1 MEGVTKRDD
10 EIIADHRSWPSLGG
24 YTLANAGQDTKAIRD
39 YLGHRNIQNTQLY
52 TQLSPA
58 RFARFWRD

>member
-1 MEGVTKRDD
+1 MKLLRITGRGHLWAG
-10 EIIADHRSWPSLGG
+10 IRWRMR
-24 YTLANAGQDTKAIRD
+24 GQDTKAIRD